1 MAKQSRQPI
10 VTILGH
16 VDHGKTT
23 LLDTIRDTHI
33 ADREAGGITQS
44 IGASQITTPEGNITF
59 IDTPGHAAFSTMRE
73 RGAKVADIAILV
85 VAADDGPMPQ
95 TKEALEY
102 IRTSETPYI
111 IAFTKMDLAS
121 ANLDS
126 AMGKMEQLGVAF
138 EGRGGDVPFVK
149 VSAKDKQGL
158 PELLEMIQL
167 VSQVQEIS
175 ADADAHVE
183 AVVIE
188 TNKDQRGSVV
198 SAVVRNG
205 TLKVGNEVMAGGQI
219 AKVRGLFNEKNKP
232 VKEALP
238 GDPVVMLGFTTMPE
252 VGETIIAKEVGELAG
267 HTVTLKQGEDVPDV
281 EEGQLPVILKAQSA
295 GSLEALVASMPSDVI
310 VMRSDVGDFT
320 ESDVFFAKTS
330 GSAIIGFESKI
341 PSQVQKLAETDGI
354 EMHTFKIIYELIQ
367 YLEQEVEKRKTKIL
381 GLADILDSFPFNKVR
396 IACCKVRQGS
406 IKVKDKPVILR
417 NREELGQ
424 VTVISIRKQKS
435 EVPEVKEG
443 EECGILF
450 KPQLDF
456 QAGDMIVSLRSN
468 GK

>member
-1 MAKQSRQPI
+1 MAKQFRPPI

-102 IRTSETPYI
+102 IRISETPYI
-111 IAFTKMDLAS
+111 IALTKIDLPS
-121 ANLDS
+121 ANIDS
-126 AMGKMEQLGVAF
+126 SMGKMEQLGVSF

-149 VSAKDKQGL
+149 VSSKTKEGITD
-158 PELLEMIQL
+158 LLEMIHL
-167 VSQVQEIS
+167 VAQVREIS
-175 ADADAHVE
+175 ADDEASVE
-183 AVVIE
+183 AIVIE
-188 TNKDQRGSVV
+188 TNKDQRGPVV

-205 TLKVGNEVMAGGQI
+205 TLKVGDDVMAGGQV
-219 AKVRGLFNEKNKP
+219 ARVRGLFNDKNIS

-238 GDPVVMLGFTTMPE
+238 GEPVVMLGFAELPE
-252 VGETIIAKEVGELAG
+252 VGQTIVSKQAGQMAG
-267 HTVTLKQGEDVPDV
+267 HSVTLRQGTDVPDV
-281 EEGQLPVILKAQSA
+281 DEGQLPVLLKAQTA
-295 GSLEALVASMPSDVI
+295 GSLEALAASMPDDVI
-310 VMRSDVGDFT
+310 VMRSDVGEVT
-320 ESDVFFAKTS
+320 ENDVFFAKT
-330 GSAIIGFESKI
+330 AEAKIVCFESKV
-341 PSQVQKLAETDGI
+341 PARVQKLSETEGVEVI
-354 EMHTFKIIYELIQ
+354 SFKIIYELIQ
-367 YLEQEVEKRKTKIL
+367 YLEQEVEKRKTKIQ
-381 GLADILDSFPFNKVR
+381 GLADILDIFPFNNMKV
-396 IACCKVRQGS
+396 AGSKVRQGT

-417 NREELGQ
+417 NGEEVGH
-424 VTVISIRKQKS
+424 VTIVSIRKQKN
-435 EVPEVKEG
+435 EVNEVKEG

-450 KPQLDF
+450 KPQLNF
-456 QAGDMIVSLRSN
+456 QPGDMIVSL
-468 GK
+468 K